1 MAKRFTRNVKDVKDV
16 TKFGINHTTQ
26 NDLINDDKNVF
37 VHQKGKFEK
46 ITHQIDTLSSNGS
59 VKIGEKDDKDNVS
72 LSVYTGY
79 VDKIT
84 SIDESLI
91 VGEKTNGTVNLE
103 VDYAPI
109 DEKIQVAN
117 SQLEEK
123 VMEAI
128 GLEETNR
135 TEADTQL
142 ATNLATEVADRKSAD
157 NAIQTQINS
166 LKSDTSVRQYNLSGV
181 CTLSS
186 GVDYIFSTLV
196 ILPFDIMTGASP
208 LTSLSTFLERIH
220 NHGINAVVAPGYY
233 ETNAEAIADRVR
245 LGTIKSL
252 VFDQV
257 NNSNNVYASD
267 KELNNKKMK
276 LLETDFRLSL

>member
-59 VKIGEKDDKDNVS
+59 VTIGEKDDKDNVS

-79 VDKIT
+79 VDEIT

-91 VGEKTNGTVNLE
+91 VGKKTNGTVNVE
-103 VDYAPI
+103 VDYVPI

-117 SQLEEK
+117 SQLEEQ
-123 VMEAI
+123 VM
-128 GLEETNR
+128 
-135 TEADTQL
+135 EADTQL

-166 LKSDTSVRQYNLSGV
+166 LKSIDTSVRQYNLSGV

-186 GVDYIFSTLV
+186 SSVNYIFSTLV

-245 LGTIKSL
+245 LGTVKSL
-252 VFDQV
+252 VFDKV
-257 NNSNNVYASD
+257 NNSNNVYVSD
-267 KELNNKKMK
+267 KDLNNKKMK

>member
-16 TKFGINHTTQ
+16 KTFGINHTTQ

-59 VKIGEKDDKDNVS
+59 VTIGEKDDKDNVH

-79 VDKIT
+79 VDNIT
-84 SIDESLI
+84 SSDESLI
-91 VGEKTNGTVNLE
+91 VGKKTNGAVNVE

-117 SQLEEK
+117 SQLEEQ

-135 TEADTQL
+135 TEAD
-142 ATNLATEVADRKSAD
+142 
-157 NAIQTQINS
+157 NAIQTQI
-166 LKSDTSVRQYNLSGV
+166 DNLS
-181 CTLSS
+181 TK
-186 GVDYIFSTLV
+186 
-196 ILPFDIMTGASP
+196 
-208 LTSLSTFLERIH
+208 TFLYKIEGYTLDTESNFIIYIELPKIYDSVPSLENFMTYLSENDITGKLCDGVSRT
-220 NHGINAVVAPGYY
+220 GYRFSFININEDGVLKLNLIDYDNDSYEVHYY
-233 ETNAEAIADRVR
+233 VYTVFSIDNITAI
-245 LGTIKSL
+245 
-252 VFDQV
+252 
-257 NNSNNVYASD
+257 
-267 KELNNKKMK
+267 
-276 LLETDFRLSL
+276 

>member
-16 TKFGINHTTQ
+16 TTFGINHTTQ

-59 VKIGEKDDKDNVS
+59 VTISEKNDKDNVH

-79 VDKIT
+79 VDEIT

-91 VGEKTNGTVNLE
+91 VGKKTNGTVNVE

-117 SQLEEK
+117 SQLEEQ
-123 VMEAI
+123 VM
-128 GLEETNR
+128 
-135 TEADTQL
+135 EADTQL
-142 ATNLATEVADRKSAD
+142 ATNLATEVAERKSAD
-157 NAIQTQINS
+157 NAIQTKINS
-166 LKSDTSVRQYNLSGV
+166 LKSDTYVRQYNLSGV
-181 CTLSS
+181 CTLSN
-186 GVDYIFSTLV
+186 VNYIFSTLV

-233 ETNAEAIADRVR
+233 ETNDVNIADRVR

-267 KELNNKKMK
+267 KDLNNKKMK
-276 LLETDFRLSL
+276 LLETNFRLSL

>member
-16 TKFGINHTTQ
+16 KTFGINHTTQ

-59 VKIGEKDDKDNVS
+59 VTIGEKDDKDNVS

-84 SIDESLI
+84 STDESLI
-91 VGEKTNGTVNLE
+91 IGEKTNGTVNVE

-117 SQLEEK
+117 SQLEEQ

-128 GLEETNR
+128 EETNR
-135 TEADTQL
+135 TEAYTQL

-157 NAIQTQINS
+157 NAIQTQIDNLLPGTNNTYLIDMTS
-166 LKSDTSVRQYNLSGV
+166 KFSNDKITVTFQSNLLIEAETISELSDELSEDYVIELSG
-181 CTLSS
+181 
-186 GVDYIFSTLV
+186 DIFDKTNNNHINTPLY
-196 ILPFDIMTGASP
+196 LLKDIGGLKLFT
-208 LTSLSTFLERIH
+208 ID
-220 NHGINAVVAPGYY
+220 NYQ
-233 ETNAEAIADRVR
+233 
-245 LGTIKSL
+245 LGTIL
-252 VFDQV
+252 
-257 NNSNNVYASD
+257 SD
-267 KELNNKKMK
+267 DAYE
-276 LLETDFRLSL
+276 FRLLKLNL

>member
-16 TKFGINHTTQ
+16 KTFGINHTTQ

-59 VKIGEKDDKDNVS
+59 VTIGKKDDKDNVS

-79 VDKIT
+79 VDEIT

-91 VGEKTNGTVNLE
+91 VGKKTNGTVNVE

-117 SQLEEK
+117 SQLEEQ
-123 VMEAI
+123 VM
-128 GLEETNR
+128 
-135 TEADTQL
+135 EADTQL

-166 LKSDTSVRQYNLSGV
+166 LKSIDTSVRQYNLSGV

-186 GVDYIFSTLV
+186 VNYIFSTLV

-233 ETNAEAIADRVR
+233 ETNNVAIADRVR
-245 LGTIKSL
+245 LGTVKTL

-257 NNSNNVYASD
+257 NNANSVYASD
-267 KELNNKKMK
+267 KDLNNKKMK

>member
-16 TKFGINHTTQ
+16 KTFGINHTTQ

-46 ITHQIDTLSSNGS
+46 ITHQIDTLSSDGS
-59 VKIGEKDDKDNVS
+59 VTIGEKDDKDNVH
-72 LSVYTGY
+72 LSVYTDY

-91 VGEKTNGTVNLE
+91 VDKKTNGTVNLE

-109 DEKIQVAN
+109 DEKIQEAN
-117 SQLEEK
+117 SQLEEQ
-123 VMEAI
+123 VM
-128 GLEETNR
+128 
-135 TEADTQL
+135 EADTQL

-166 LKSDTSVRQYNLSGV
+166 LKSIDTSVRQYNLSGV

-186 GVDYIFSTLV
+186 VNYKFSTLV
-196 ILPFDIMTGASP
+196 ILPFDIMTDASP

-233 ETNAEAIADRVR
+233 ETNQELIADRTR

-252 VFDQV
+252 VFDKV

-267 KELNNKKMK
+267 KDLNNKKMK

>member
-16 TKFGINHTTQ
+16 KTFGINHTTQ

-46 ITHQIDTLSSNGS
+46 ITHQIDTLSSDGS
-59 VKIGEKDDKDNVS
+59 VTIGKKDDKDNVS

-84 SIDESLI
+84 SNDESLI

-103 VDYAPI
+103 VDYEPI

-117 SQLEEK
+117 SQLEEQ
-123 VMEAI
+123 VI
-128 GLEETNR
+128 
-135 TEADTQL
+135 EADTQL

-157 NAIQTQINS
+157 NAIQTQIDS
-166 LKSDTSVRQYNLSGV
+166 LKPIDTSVRQYNLSGV

-186 GVDYIFSTLV
+186 VNYIFSTLV

-245 LGTIKSL
+245 LGTVKSL

-267 KELNNKKMK
+267 KDLNNKKMK

>member
-1 MAKRFTRNVKDVKDV
+1 MAKRITRNVKDVKDV
-16 TKFGINHTTQ
+16 KTFGINHTTQ

-46 ITHQIDTLSSNGS
+46 ITHQIDTLSSDGS
-59 VKIGEKDDKDNVS
+59 VTIGEKDDKDNVH

-84 SIDESLI
+84 SSDESLI
-91 VGEKTNGTVNLE
+91 VGKKTNGTVN
-103 VDYAPI
+103 VKVNYAPI

-117 SQLEEK
+117 SQLETQ

-157 NAIQTQINS
+157 NAIQTQIDN
-166 LKSDTSVRQYNLSGV
+166 LLIGTNNTYLIDMTSKFSNDNIIVTFQSNLLIEAETISELYDELSEDYVIELSG
-181 CTLSS
+181 
-186 GVDYIFSTLV
+186 D
-196 ILPFDIMTGASP
+196 ILDKTNYNHINTPLYLLKDIGGLKLFTIDNYQM
-208 LTSLSTFLERIH
+208 
-220 NHGINAVVAPGYY
+220 
-233 ETNAEAIADRVR
+233 
-245 LGTIKSL
+245 GTIL
-252 VFDQV
+252 
-257 NNSNNVYASD
+257 SD
-267 KELNNKKMK
+267 DAYE
-276 LLETDFRLSL
+276 FRLLKLNL

>member
-16 TKFGINHTTQ
+16 KTFGINHTTQ

-59 VKIGEKDDKDNVS
+59 VKIGKKDDKDNVS

-79 VDKIT
+79 VDEIT

-91 VGEKTNGTVNLE
+91 VGEKTNGTVNVE

-117 SQLEEK
+117 SHLEEK
-123 VMEAI
+123 VM
-128 GLEETNR
+128 
-135 TEADTQL
+135 EADTQL

-157 NAIQTQINS
+157 NAIQTQI
-166 LKSDTSVRQYNLSGV
+166 DNLSNKTFLYKIEGYSNTSLDSFIIYIELPTMYDSV
-181 CTLSS
+181 PSLENFYTYLSENNITAKLCDGITRDEIRYS
-186 GVDYIFSTLV
+186 FIYIDENGILKLNQIVDYDSNFEINVDTIFNITL
-196 ILPFDIMTGASP
+196 I
-208 LTSLSTFLERIH
+208 
-220 NHGINAVVAPGYY
+220 
-233 ETNAEAIADRVR
+233 
-245 LGTIKSL
+245 
-252 VFDQV
+252 
-257 NNSNNVYASD
+257 
-267 KELNNKKMK
+267 
-276 LLETDFRLSL
+276 

>member
-59 VKIGEKDDKDNVS
+59 VTIGKKDDKDNVS
-72 LSVYTGY
+72 LSVYTDY

-84 SIDESLI
+84 SNDESLI
-91 VGEKTNGTVNLE
+91 IGEKTNGTVNVE

-117 SQLEEK
+117 SQLEEQ
-123 VMEAI
+123 VM
-128 GLEETNR
+128 
-135 TEADTQL
+135 EADTQL

-157 NAIQTQINS
+157 NAIQTQI
-166 LKSDTSVRQYNLSGV
+166 DNLSNK
-181 CTLSS
+181 
-186 GVDYIFSTLV
+186 
-196 ILPFDIMTGASP
+196 
-208 LTSLSTFLERIH
+208 TFLYKIKGYTLNTESYFIIYIELPTLY
-220 NHGINAVVAPGYY
+220 NSTPSLENFMTYLSENDINAKLCDGIIIGGNRISFISIGDGVLKLNVLIDNAYVTIYY
-233 ETNAEAIADRVR
+233 VNEVSAI
-245 LGTIKSL
+245 TS
-252 VFDQV
+252 FPF
-257 NNSNNVYASD
+257 S
-267 KELNNKKMK
+267 
-276 LLETDFRLSL
+276 

>member
-16 TKFGINHTTQ
+16 KTFGINHTTQ

-59 VKIGEKDDKDNVS
+59 VTIGEKDDKDNVS

-84 SIDESLI
+84 STDESLI
-91 VGEKTNGTVNLE
+91 IGEKTNGTVNVE

-117 SQLEEK
+117 SQLEEQ

-128 GLEETNR
+128 GIEETNR

-157 NAIQTQINS
+157 NAIQTQIDS
-166 LKSDTSVRQYNLSGV
+166 LKPIDTSVRQYNLSGV

-186 GVDYIFSTLV
+186 VNYIFSTLV

-245 LGTIKSL
+245 LGTVKTL

-257 NNSNNVYASD
+257 NNSNSVYASD
-267 KELNNKKMK
+267 KDLNNKKMK

>member
-16 TKFGINHTTQ
+16 TTFGINHTTQ

-59 VKIGEKDDKDNVS
+59 VTIGEKDDKDNVH

-79 VDKIT
+79 VDEIT

-91 VGEKTNGTVNLE
+91 VGEKTNGAVNLE

-117 SQLEEK
+117 SQLETQLMQVIE
-123 VMEAI
+123 
-128 GLEETNR
+128 LEEKNR

-142 ATNLATEVADRKSAD
+142 ATNLATEVADRKLAD
-157 NAIQTQINS
+157 NAIQTQIDNLRPVSNNTYLIDMTSKNS
-166 LKSDTSVRQYNLSGV
+166 NDKIIVTFQSNLLIEAETISELFDELSEDYVIELSG
-181 CTLSS
+181 
-186 GVDYIFSTLV
+186 DIFDKTNNNHIITPLY
-196 ILPFDIMTGASP
+196 LLKDIGGLKLFT
-208 LTSLSTFLERIH
+208 ID
-220 NHGINAVVAPGYY
+220 NYQ
-233 ETNAEAIADRVR
+233 
-245 LGTIKSL
+245 LGTIL
-252 VFDQV
+252 
-257 NNSNNVYASD
+257 SD
-267 KELNNKKMK
+267 DAYE
-276 LLETDFRLSL
+276 FRLLKLNL

>member
-59 VKIGEKDDKDNVS
+59 VTIGEKDDKDNVH

-79 VDKIT
+79 VDEIT
-84 SIDESLI
+84 SSDESLI
-91 VGEKTNGTVNLE
+91 IGEKTNGTVNVK

-117 SQLEEK
+117 SQLEEQ
-123 VMEAI
+123 VI
-128 GLEETNR
+128 
-135 TEADTQL
+135 EADTQL
-142 ATNLATEVADRKSAD
+142 STNLATEVADRKSAD

-166 LKSDTSVRQYNLSGV
+166 LKSIDTSVRQYNLSGV

-186 GVDYIFSTLV
+186 VNYLFSTLV

-233 ETNAEAIADRVR
+233 ETNEELIFNRTR

-252 VFDQV
+252 VFDKV

-267 KELNNKKMK
+267 KDLNNKKMK

>member
-16 TKFGINHTTQ
+16 KTFGINHTTQ

-46 ITHQIDTLSSNGS
+46 ITHQIDSLSSNGS
-59 VKIGEKDDKDNVS
+59 VTIGEKDDKDNVS

-84 SIDESLI
+84 SIDKSLI
-91 VGEKTNGTVNLE
+91 VGKKTNGTVNVE

-117 SQLEEK
+117 SQLEEQ

-128 GLEETNR
+128 
-135 TEADTQL
+135 
-142 ATNLATEVADRKSAD
+142 
-157 NAIQTQINS
+157 
-166 LKSDTSVRQYNLSGV
+166 DTSVRQYNLSGV
-181 CTLSS
+181 CTLSN

-196 ILPFDIMTGASP
+196 ILPFDIMTGGSP

-252 VFDQV
+252 VFDQE

-267 KELNNKKMK
+267 KDLNNKKMK

>member
-16 TKFGINHTTQ
+16 KTFGINHTTQ

-59 VKIGEKDDKDNVS
+59 VTIGEKDDKDNVS

-91 VGEKTNGTVNLE
+91 VGKKTNGTVNVE

-117 SQLEEK
+117 SQLETQ

-128 GLEETNR
+128 
-135 TEADTQL
+135 D
-142 ATNLATEVADRKSAD
+142 
-157 NAIQTQINS
+157 
-166 LKSDTSVRQYNLSGV
+166 NLSTKTILYKIEGYTLNTESNFIIYIELPTIYSSAPSLENFMTYLSENNITGKLCDGV
-181 CTLSS
+181 SS
-186 GVDYIFSTLV
+186 TGYRFSFININEDGSLNLNLIDYDNDTYEVHYYVYTVFS
-196 ILPFDIMTGASP
+196 IDDIT
-208 LTSLSTFLERIH
+208 
-220 NHGINAVVAPGYY
+220 
-233 ETNAEAIADRVR
+233 AI
-245 LGTIKSL
+245 
-252 VFDQV
+252 
-257 NNSNNVYASD
+257 
-267 KELNNKKMK
+267 
-276 LLETDFRLSL
+276 